1 MRFEKMHGLGNDFL
15 VVDDR
20 DAQPLDWPALA
31 RRVCTRH
38 TGVGADGILLIQRSD
53 RADLRMRL
61 FNADGS
67 EAEMCGNGIRC
78 VAEYVAVHGISG
90 DHVVWETGAGAV
102 VTDRL
107 GDDLVT
113 VDMGPPRFA
122 PDEIPVDAPGLAEVI
137 DQPLAV
143 GGRELPI
150 TCVSMGNPHCVL
162 VSDDVDAFPLSEIG
176 PLIENH
182 PRFPRRTNV
191 EIVQVLSRTRVRQ
204 RTWERGVGET
214 NACGTGAS
222 AVGVAMQRLG
232 LCDSPVT
239 VELRGGPLHIAWAP
253 GQPVRMTGPALR
265 VYTGHLMVLAAEQ
278 VAPAGRAAR

>member
-1 MRFEKMHGLGNDFL
+1 MRFEKMHGLGNDFI

-20 DAQPLDWPALA
+20 ERQPVDWPALA
-31 RRVCTRH
+31 RRACQRH
-38 TGVGADGILLIQRSD
+38 LGVGADGILLIQVSD
-53 RADLRMRL
+53 VADLRMRL

-90 DHVVWETGAGAV
+90 DRVVWETGAGEV
-102 VTDRL
+102 VTERL
-107 GDDLVT
+107 GEDLVT
-113 VDMGPPRFA
+113 VDMGAPRFA
-122 PDEIPVDAPGLAEVI
+122 PAEIPFDSDAAEVL
-137 DQPLAV
+137 DHPLSA
-143 GGRELPI
+143 GGTTLRVSL
-150 TCVSMGNPHCVL
+150 VSMGNPHCVA
-162 VSDDVDAFPLSEIG
+162 VVDDVDAFPLAEIG
-176 PLIENH
+176 PLVERH
-182 PRFPRRTNV
+182 PAFPQRTNF

-204 RTWERGVGET
+204 RTFERGVGET

-253 GQPVRMTGPALR
+253 GASVRMTGPAQR
-265 VYTGHLMVLAAEQ
+265 VYTGHLMLQPAETLALSR
-278 VAPAGRAAR
+278 GAR

>member
-20 DAQPLDWPALA
+20 EGQAIDWPALA
-31 RRVCTRH
+31 RRVCVRH
-38 TGVGADGILLIQRSD
+38 TGVGGDGVLLIQRSD

-90 DHVVWETGAGAV
+90 DRVVWETGAGPV

-122 PDEIPVDAPGLAEVI
+122 PADIPALGADEKELVDV
-137 DQPLAV
+137 PLQA
-143 GGRELPI
+143 GGTTLRV
-150 TCVSMGNPHCVL
+150 TCVSMGNPHCVA
-162 VSDDVDAFPLSEIG
+162 VVDDVDAFPLDSVG
-176 PLIENH
+176 PLVEGH
-182 PRFPRRTNV
+182 AMFPRRTNF

-204 RTWERGVGET
+204 RTFERGVGET

-222 AVGVAMQRLG
+222 AVGVALQRLG

-253 GQPVRMTGPALR
+253 GQPVRMTGPAQR
-265 VYTGHLMVLAAEQ
+265 VYTGHLMLHPAEQ
-278 VAPAGRAAR
+278 LANGRVAR

>member
-20 DAQPLDWPALA
+20 EQQPIDWPALA
-31 RRVCTRH
+31 RRVCVRH
-38 TGVGADGILLIQRSD
+38 TGVGGDGILLIQGSD
-53 RADLRMRL
+53 VADLRMRL
-61 FNADGS
+61 INADGS

-90 DHVVWETGAGAV
+90 DRVVWETGAGPV
-102 VTDRL
+102 VTERL

-122 PDEIPVDAPGLAEVI
+122 PSEIPFDGERLDEFI
-137 DQPLAV
+137 DQPLSVA
-143 GGRELPI
+143 GRTLRV
-150 TCVSMGNPHCVL
+150 TLVSMGNPHCV
-162 VSDDVDAFPLSEIG
+162 VVADDVDAFPLAEVG
-176 PLIENH
+176 PLVERH
-182 PRFPRRTNV
+182 PAFPKRTNV

-204 RTWERGVGET
+204 RTFERGVGET

-222 AVGVAMQRLG
+222 AVGVAVQRLG

-253 GQPVRMTGPALR
+253 GTTVRMTGPAQR
-265 VYTGHLMVLAAEQ
+265 VYTGHLMLHPAETLAA
-278 VAPAGRAAR
+278 VKGAR

>member
-20 DAQPLDWPALA
+20 EAQPVDWPALA
-31 RRVCTRH
+31 RRVCARH
-38 TGVGADGILLIQRSD
+38 TGVGGDGVLLIQSSD
-53 RADLRMRL
+53 TADLRMRL

-78 VAEYVAVHGISG
+78 VAEFVAGHGISG
-90 DHVVWETGAGAV
+90 DHVVWETGAGPV

-107 GDDLVT
+107 GNDLVT

-122 PDEIPVDAPGLAEVI
+122 PADIPADAPGAAELV
-137 DQPLAV
+137 DVPLQV
-143 GGRELPI
+143 DGRTLRV
-150 TCVSMGNPHCVL
+150 TCVSMGNPHCVT
-162 VSDDVDAFPLSEIG
+162 VVDDVDGFALSEVG
-176 PLIENH
+176 PLVENH
-182 PRFPRRTNV
+182 AMFPRRTNF

-204 RTWERGVGET
+204 RTFERGVGET
-214 NACGTGAS
+214 DACGTGAS

-253 GQPVRMTGPALR
+253 GQPVRMTGPAQR
-265 VYTGHLMVLAAEQ
+265 VYTGHLMLQPAEQLAA
-278 VAPAGRAAR
+278 ARNAR